1 MRKVMT
7 EKQRRKRFNDIKIV
21 VYYMI
26 AKFAQFM
33 TGAEIIMCLISAA
46 ADIEFTPVSTII
58 LYLLISII
66 VIAVSNFIASK
77 LSFYLYRKHAIPRSK
92 VIDSIFTE

>member
-7 EKQRRKRFNDIKIV
+7 KKQRRKRFNYIKIA

-26 AKFAQFM
+26 VKFAQFM
-33 TGAEIIMCLISAA
+33 TGAGVVMYLISAA

-66 VIAVSNFIASK
+66 VIAVSNFIASR

>member
-7 EKQRRKRFNDIKIV
+7 RKQRAKRVNDIKIA

-26 AKFAQFM
+26 VKFAQFM
-33 TGAEIIMCLISAA
+33 TGAGVVMCLISVA
-46 ADIEFTPVSTII
+46 ADIEFTPVSTVI
-58 LYLLISII
+58 LYLLISI
-66 VIAVSNFIASK
+66 VVVAVSNFIASR

>member
-7 EKQRRKRFNDIKIV
+7 KKQRRKRFNDIKIV
-21 VYYMI
+21 TYYGI

-33 TGAEIIMCLISAA
+33 TGIGVIMCLISAA
-46 ADIEFTPVSTII
+46 ADIEFTPVSTVI
-58 LYLLISII
+58 LYLFASIAV
-66 VIAVSNFIASK
+66 VIVSNFIASR

-92 VIDSIFTE
+92 VVDSIFIE

>member
-7 EKQRRKRFNDIKIV
+7 KKQRAKRLMMLKIAI
-21 VYYMI
+21 YYMI
-26 AKFAQFM
+26 VKFAQFM
-33 TGAEIIMCLISAA
+33 TGAGIVMCLISAA
-46 ADIEFTPVSTII
+46 ADIEFTPVSTVI
-58 LYLLISII
+58 LYLLASIAV
-66 VIAVSNFIASK
+66 VIVSNFIASR

>member
-7 EKQRRKRFNDIKIV
+7 KKQRAKKVNDIKIA
-21 VYYMI
+21 VYYAI
-26 AKFAQFM
+26 VKIAQFM
-33 TGAEIIMCLISAA
+33 TGTGVVMCLISAA
-46 ADIEFTPVSTII
+46 ADIEFTPVSTVI
-58 LYLLISII
+58 LYLLASIA
-66 VIAVSNFIASK
+66 VIIVSNFIASR